1 MVTRSTAGLALAVAA
16 PCTLAMPAAAQTV
29 KIGFIDT
36 YSGPFAQAGDE
47 LDKGLRLYI
56 KEHEKDLPPG
66 VKIELVVR
74 DSTGPNPDVAKR
86 LAQELITRDHV
97 QLLSGMV
104 ESPNAA
110 AVAPL
115 TAEAKVPMVIM
126 NAAGVAM
133 PRISPYIVRVSF
145 TLRQIRL

>member
-1 MVTRSTAGLALAVAA
+1 MLKRSAARPALAVAA
-16 PCTLAMPAAAQTV
+16 ACAFAASVAADTV
-29 KIGFIDT
+29 RIGLIIP

-66 VKIELVVR
+66 VKLDLVVR

-86 LAQELITRDHV
+86 LAQELITREHV
-97 QLLSGMV
+97 QLLTGMV

-110 AVAPL
+110 
-115 TAEAKVPMVIM
+115 
-126 NAAGVAM
+126 
-133 PRISPYIVRVSF
+133 
-145 TLRQIRL
+145 